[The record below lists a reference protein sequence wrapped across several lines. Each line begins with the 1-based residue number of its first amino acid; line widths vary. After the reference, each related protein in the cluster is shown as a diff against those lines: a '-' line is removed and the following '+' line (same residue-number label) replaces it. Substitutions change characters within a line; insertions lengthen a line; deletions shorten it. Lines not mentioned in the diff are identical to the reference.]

1 MRKGGRKEGRKGRKE
16 GREGG
21 ERRKLSALLHARS
34 DPIRSFTAA
43 TDAGKYYWAGK
54 IAESARMGNGR
65 MGVASDLEE
74 GGRVCTAAAAANGL
88 FRPSKN
94 NGRSKER
101 ERERTITIPILS
113 QSLPNVSAVTKCG
126 HGGMAVK
133 YKSR

>member
-1 MRKGGRKEGRKGRKE
+1 M
-16 GREGG
+16 
-21 ERRKLSALLHARS
+21 LHARS

-101 ERERTITIPILS
+101 ERERERENDNNTHFVAIIA
-113 QSLPNVSAVTKCG
+113 QRV
-126 HGGMAVK
+126 GG
-133 YKSR
+133 Y